1 MVIIRLAEKGVAQL
15 FDRQNEFIFRS
26 NKPKCGGKTF
36 GKDKPKVFFSIYF
49 AKRIFIGGIMDYQGS
64 REELLKELA
73 TDPKQGLS
81 ASEAQSRLEKYG
93 LNKIES
99 SNKKSMW
106 KKILDQILDPMV
118 ILLIAASIVSAFTG
132 DTVEAIIIIAIVV
145 INAIMSIY
153 QEGQAEDSVAALQK
167 MSSPEAT
174 VLRDGKRDMVKA
186 EELVPGDIVILE
198 TGDIIPADVR
208 LLDARNLQVD
218 ESSLTG
224 ESVAVEKNAEATY
237 NEEVG
242 IGDRENSAYSSSIV
256 TYGHGEAVVTRT
268 GEDTEIGQ
276 IATSL
281 DSVAEKET
289 PLQKQLKELSKRLA
303 ILVLIVC
310 ALVFIVG
317 YFRSE
322 MSLLDNFMVAV
333 SLAVAAIPEGLT
345 AVVTIVLSIGMN
357 RMADRKAIVKNLVSV
372 ETLGSTTTICS
383 DKTGTLT
390 QNEMTITKIYTD
402 FKEFD
407 VDGTGYTPK
416 GDISLD
422 GEVINEHKQIELLMT
437 IATFS
442 NDANLI
448 EKSGTYDITGDPT
461 EGAMLTLAE
470 KWNIVQEELNEAHPR
485 IDEIPFDSDRKMMT
499 TFHELNDVYYAM
511 TKGAPDIIIKNST
524 KIMIDGQLSD
534 FTEEMKDKVLE
545 ENTKLARNAL
555 RVMAYAFKPYETLE
569 GEELTTEN
577 IEREMVF
584 VGLTGMIDPPRPEA
598 RDAVAE
604 CHNSGIDVIMITGDY
619 YETGLAIA
627 KDLGIAQDESQ
638 AMEGAELNDKT
649 EEEIREIVKQ
659 KRIFAR
665 VSPQNK
671 VQLVKALQQNG
682 EVVAMTGDGVND
694 APAIKNAD
702 IGISMGITGTD
713 VAKDTADMI
722 LVDDNFA
729 TIVNAVEEGRVIFSN
744 IKKFVG
750 FLLSCNIA
758 EVLIVFLSILF
769 GLPNPLTP
777 IQLLWLNL
785 VTDAFPALALGVEPA
800 EADIMDRPP
809 RKPGESITAGVTGQN
824 IIIQSIAITA
834 AVLIAYW
841 LGLTRFFPGN
851 IEGAHTMVFATLITS
866 ELLRAFSVRSE
877 KYTLRELGWFSN
889 MNLVKANCLS
899 FVLLL
904 LVLYVPF
911 LRNLFELELITWQWI
926 PIILLAFIPLVVG
939 EIRKR
944 VQR

>member
-1 MVIIRLAEKGVAQL
+1 
-15 FDRQNEFIFRS
+15 
-26 NKPKCGGKTF
+26 
-36 GKDKPKVFFSIYF
+36 
-49 AKRIFIGGIMDYQGS
+49 MDYQGS
-64 REELLKELA
+64 KKELLDRLNS
-73 TDPKQGLS
+73 DPKTGLS
-81 ASEAQSRLEKYG
+81 SSEVKTRLDKYG
-93 LNKIES
+93 PNRIES
-99 SNKKSMW
+99 SNKRSLLEKL
-106 KKILDQILDPMV
+106 KDQILDPMV
-118 ILLIAASIVSAFTG
+118 ILLIVASIISAFTG
-132 DTVEAIIIIAIVV
+132 DTVEAIIIIAIVI

-174 VLRDGKRDMVKA
+174 VLRDGKRGKVKA

-198 TGDIIPADVR
+198 TGDIIPADIR
-208 LLDARNLQVD
+208 LLDSRNLQID

-224 ESVAVEKNAEATY
+224 ESVAVEKDAEAVYDT
-237 NEEVG
+237 EVG
-242 IGDRENSAYSSSIV
+242 IGDRSNSAFSSSIV
-256 TYGHGEAVVTRT
+256 TYGHGEGVITAT
-268 GEDTEIGQ
+268 GHETQIGQ

-281 DSVAEKET
+281 DSVADKET
-289 PLQKQLKELSKRLA
+289 PLQRQLKDLSKKLA
-303 ILVLIVC
+303 ILVVIVSI
-310 ALVFIVG
+310 LVFVVG
-317 YFRSE
+317 YFRTG
-322 MSLLDNFMVAV
+322 MDLLDNFMVAV

-357 RMADRKAIVKNLVSV
+357 RMVEKKAIVKNLVSV
-372 ETLGSTTTICS
+372 ETLGSTTAICS

-390 QNEMTITKIYTD
+390 QNEMTITKVFTD

-407 VDGTGYTPK
+407 VEGSGYAPE
-416 GDISLD
+416 GDIKLD
-422 GEVINEHKQIELLMT
+422 GETIKDHDQIKLLMT
-437 IATFS
+437 VASLS

-448 EKSGTYDITGDPT
+448 ENNGLYEITGDPT
-461 EGAMLTLAE
+461 EGAMLTLSE
-470 KWNIVQEELNEAHPR
+470 KWGIVQEDLNEAHPR

-499 TFHELNDVYYAM
+499 TFHEMDGTYYAM
-511 TKGAPDIIIKNST
+511 TKGAPDIMINNSS
-524 KIMIDGQLSD
+524 KIMIDGKLED
-534 FTEEMKDKVLE
+534 FTEDMKRQVLE
-545 ENTKLARNAL
+545 ENTKLAKKAL
-555 RVMAYAFKPYETLE
+555 RVMAYSFKPYETLE

-598 RDAVAE
+598 KAAVAE
-604 CHNSGIDVIMITGDY
+604 CHASGIDVIMITGDY
-619 YETGLAIA
+619 FETALAIA
-627 KDLGIAQDESQ
+627 KDLGIAESEDQ
-638 AMEGAELNDKT
+638 AMQGSDLNNKS
-649 EEEIREIVKQ
+649 EEEIREIVKT

-671 VQLVKALQQNG
+671 VQLVNALQANG
-682 EVVAMTGDGVND
+682 NIVAMTGDGVND

-769 GLPNPLTP
+769 GLPSPLTP

-800 EADIMDRPP
+800 EADIMERPP
-809 RKPGESITAGVTGQN
+809 RDPKESILAGETGRN
-824 IIIQSIAITA
+824 VILQSIAITISVLA
-834 AVLIAYW
+834 AYII
-841 LGLTRFFPGN
+841 GLKYIFPNN

-877 KYTLRELGWFSN
+877 RYTLKELGWFSN
-889 MNLVKANCLS
+889 KNLVKANLLS
-899 FVLLL
+899 FALLL
-904 LVLYVPF
+904 LVMYVPPI
-911 LRNLFELELITWQWI
+911 RRLFELQFITWEWW
-926 PIILLAFIPLVVG
+926 IILLLSFLPLVIG

-944 VQR
+944 VRR

>member
-1 MVIIRLAEKGVAQL
+1 
-15 FDRQNEFIFRS
+15 
-26 NKPKCGGKTF
+26 
-36 GKDKPKVFFSIYF
+36 
-49 AKRIFIGGIMDYQGS
+49 MDYQGS
-64 REELLKELA
+64 KKDLLEKIGV
-73 TDPKQGLS
+73 DPKTGLS
-81 ASEAQSRLEKYG
+81 SSEAKTRLEKYG
-93 LNKIES
+93 PNSIES
-99 SNKKSMW
+99 SNKKSMLQ
-106 KKILDQILDPMV
+106 KILDQIIDPMV
-118 ILLIAASIVSAFTG
+118 ILLIVASIISAFTG
-132 DTVEAIIIIAIVV
+132 DKIEAIIIIAIVIV
-145 INAIMSIY
+145 NAIMSIY

-174 VLRDGKRDMVKA
+174 VLRDGKRGKVKA

-198 TGDIIPADVR
+198 TGDIIPADIR
-208 LLDARNLQVD
+208 LLDSRNLKID

-224 ESVAVEKNAEATY
+224 ESVAVEKDANEEY

-242 IGDRENSAYSSSIV
+242 IGDRKNSAYSSSIV
-256 TYGHGEAVVTRT
+256 TYGHGEGLVTST
-268 GEDTEIGQ
+268 GSNSEIGK

-281 DSVAEKET
+281 DSVEEKQT
-289 PLQKQLKELSKRLA
+289 PLQKQLNELSKKLA
-303 ILVLIVC
+303 ILVIIVC
-310 ALVFIVG
+310 ALVFVVG
-317 YFRSE
+317 YFRSNMTWLE
-322 MSLLDNFMVAV
+322 NFMVAV

-357 RMADRKAIVKNLVSV
+357 RMVEKKAIVKNLVSV
-372 ETLGSTTTICS
+372 ETLGSTTAICS

-390 QNEMTITKIYTD
+390 QNEMTITKIFTD

-407 VDGTGYTPK
+407 VDGSGYVPE
-416 GDISLD
+416 GNISHQ
-422 GEVINEHKQIELLMT
+422 GQVIDSHDQIKLLMT
-437 IATFS
+437 ISSLS

-448 EKSGTYDITGDPT
+448 ERSGTYEITGDPT
-461 EGAMLTLAE
+461 EGAMLTLSE
-470 KWNIVQEELNEAHPR
+470 KWGIVQEDLNEAHPR
-485 IDEIPFDSDRKMMT
+485 IDEIPFDSERKMMT
-499 TFHELNDVYYAM
+499 TFHNIEDSFYAM
-511 TKGAPDIIIKNST
+511 TKGAPDIIIKNSS
-524 KIMIDGQLSD
+524 KIMIDGKLED
-534 FTEEMKDKVLE
+534 FTEDKKKEVLE
-545 ENTKLARNAL
+545 ENTKLAKQAL

-598 RDAVAE
+598 KAAVEE
-604 CHNSGIDVIMITGDY
+604 CHRSGIDVIMITGDY
-619 YETGLAIA
+619 FETALAIA
-627 KDLGIAQDESQ
+627 KDLGIAEREDQ
-638 AMEGAELNDKT
+638 AMQGSELNNKS
-649 EEEIREIVKQ
+649 EEEIREIVKT

-671 VQLVKALQQNG
+671 VQLVNALQANG
-682 EVVAMTGDGVND
+682 NIVAMTGDGVND

-744 IKKFVG
+744 IKKFVS

-769 GLPNPLTP
+769 GLPSPLTP

-800 EADIMDRPP
+800 EADIMERPP
-809 RKPGESITAGVTGQN
+809 RDPHQGILSGETGRGV
-824 IIIQSIAITA
+824 IFQSIAITI
-834 AVLIAYW
+834 AVLASYII
-841 LGLTRFFPGN
+841 GLKYIFPGN

-889 MNLVKANCLS
+889 KNLVKANLLS
-899 FVLLL
+899 FALLL
-904 LVLYVPF
+904 LVMYVPV
-911 LRNLFELELITWQWI
+911 LRNLFELEFISWQWW
-926 PIILLAFIPLVVG
+926 IILLLSLLPLLIG

-944 VQR
+944 IRR

>member
-1 MVIIRLAEKGVAQL
+1 
-15 FDRQNEFIFRS
+15 
-26 NKPKCGGKTF
+26 
-36 GKDKPKVFFSIYF
+36 
-49 AKRIFIGGIMDYQGS
+49 MDYQGS
-64 REELLKELA
+64 KKELLDRLNS
-73 TDPKQGLS
+73 DPKTGLS
-81 ASEAQSRLEKYG
+81 SSEVKTRLDKYG
-93 LNKIES
+93 PNRIES
-99 SNKKSMW
+99 SNKRSLLEKL
-106 KKILDQILDPMV
+106 KDQILDPMV
-118 ILLIAASIVSAFTG
+118 ILLIVASIISAFTG
-132 DTVEAIIIIAIVV
+132 DTVEAIIIIAIVI

-174 VLRDGKRDMVKA
+174 VLRDGKRGKVKV

-198 TGDIIPADVR
+198 TGDIIPADIR
-208 LLDARNLQVD
+208 LLDSRNLQID

-224 ESVAVEKNAEATY
+224 ESVAVEKDAEAVYDT
-237 NEEVG
+237 EVG
-242 IGDRENSAYSSSIV
+242 IGDRSNSAFSSSIV
-256 TYGHGEAVVTRT
+256 TYGHGEGVITAT
-268 GEDTEIGQ
+268 GHETEIGH

-281 DSVAEKET
+281 DSVADKET
-289 PLQKQLKELSKRLA
+289 PLQRQLKDLSKKLA
-303 ILVLIVC
+303 ILVVIVSI
-310 ALVFIVG
+310 LVFVVG
-317 YFRSE
+317 YFRTG

-357 RMADRKAIVKNLVSV
+357 RMVEKKAIVKNLVSV
-372 ETLGSTTTICS
+372 ETLGSTTAICS

-390 QNEMTITKIYTD
+390 QNEMTITKVFTD

-407 VDGTGYTPK
+407 VEGSGYAPE
-416 GDISLD
+416 GDIKLD
-422 GEVINEHKQIELLMT
+422 GETIKDHDQIKLLMT
-437 IATFS
+437 VASLS

-448 EKSGTYDITGDPT
+448 ENNGLYEITGDPT
-461 EGAMLTLAE
+461 EGAMLTLSE
-470 KWNIVQEELNEAHPR
+470 KWGIVQEDLNEAHPR

-499 TFHELNDVYYAM
+499 TFHEMDGTYYAM
-511 TKGAPDIIIKNST
+511 TKGAPDIMINNSS
-524 KIMIDGQLSD
+524 KIMIDGKLED
-534 FTEEMKDKVLE
+534 FTEDMKRQVLE
-545 ENTKLARNAL
+545 ENTKLAKQAL
-555 RVMAYAFKPYETLE
+555 RVMAYSFKPYETLE

-598 RDAVAE
+598 KAAVAE
-604 CHNSGIDVIMITGDY
+604 CHASGIDVIMITGDY
-619 YETGLAIA
+619 FETALAIA
-627 KDLGIAQDESQ
+627 KDLGIAESEDQ
-638 AMEGAELNDKT
+638 AMQGSDLNNKS
-649 EEEIREIVKQ
+649 EEEIREIVKT

-671 VQLVKALQQNG
+671 VQLVNALQANG
-682 EVVAMTGDGVND
+682 NIVAMTGDGVND

-769 GLPNPLTP
+769 GLPSPLTP

-800 EADIMDRPP
+800 EADIMERPP
-809 RKPGESITAGVTGQN
+809 RDPKESILAGETGRN
-824 IIIQSIAITA
+824 VILQSIAITISVLA
-834 AVLIAYW
+834 AYII
-841 LGLTRFFPGN
+841 GLKYIFPNN

-877 KYTLRELGWFSN
+877 RYTLKELGWFSN
-889 MNLVKANCLS
+889 KNLVKANLLS
-899 FVLLL
+899 FALLL
-904 LVLYVPF
+904 LVMYVPPI
-911 LRNLFELELITWQWI
+911 RRLFELQFITWEWW
-926 PIILLAFIPLVVG
+926 IILLLSFLPLVIG

-944 VQR
+944 VRR

>member
-1 MVIIRLAEKGVAQL
+1 
-15 FDRQNEFIFRS
+15 
-26 NKPKCGGKTF
+26 
-36 GKDKPKVFFSIYF
+36 
-49 AKRIFIGGIMDYQGS
+49 MDYQGS
-64 REELLKELA
+64 KKELLDRLNS
-73 TDPKQGLS
+73 DPQTGLS
-81 ASEAQSRLEKYG
+81 SSEVEARLEKYG
-93 LNKIES
+93 PNRIES
-99 SNKKSMW
+99 SNKRSLLEKL
-106 KKILDQILDPMV
+106 KDQLVDPMV
-118 ILLIAASIVSAFTG
+118 ILLIIASIISAFTG

-174 VLRDGKRDMVKA
+174 VVRDGKRGKVKA
-186 EELVPGDIVILE
+186 DGLVPGDIVILE
-198 TGDIIPADVR
+198 TGDIIPADIR
-208 LLDARNLQVD
+208 LLDSRNLQID

-224 ESVAVEKNAEATY
+224 ESVAVEKDADAVYDT
-237 NEEVG
+237 EVG
-242 IGDRENSAYSSSIV
+242 IGDRSNSAFSSSIV
-256 TYGHGEAVVTRT
+256 TYGHGEGVITKT
-268 GEDTEIGQ
+268 GHDTEIGQ

-281 DSVAEKET
+281 DSVEDKET
-289 PLQKQLKELSKRLA
+289 PLQRQLKDLSKKLA
-303 ILVLIVC
+303 ILVIVVC

-317 YFRSE
+317 YFRSN
-322 MSLLDNFMVAV
+322 MSILENFMVAV

-357 RMADRKAIVKNLVSV
+357 RMVEKKAIVKNLVSV
-372 ETLGSTTTICS
+372 ETLGSTTAICS

-390 QNEMTITKIYTD
+390 QNEMTITKVFTD

-407 VDGTGYTPK
+407 VEGSGYTPQ
-416 GDISLD
+416 GDIKLD
-422 GEVINEHKQIELLMT
+422 GETIKDHDQIKLLMT
-437 IATFS
+437 VASLS

-448 EKSGTYDITGDPT
+448 ENNGLYEITGDPT

-470 KWNIVQEELNEAHPR
+470 KWGIVQEDLNEAHPR

-499 TFHELNDVYYAM
+499 TFHEMDGTYYAM
-511 TKGAPDIIIKNST
+511 TKGAPDIMINNSS
-524 KIMIDGQLSD
+524 KIMIDGKLED
-534 FTEEMKDKVLE
+534 FTEDMKRQVLE
-545 ENTKLARNAL
+545 ENTKLAKQAL
-555 RVMAYAFKPYETLE
+555 RVMAYSFKPYETLE

-598 RDAVAE
+598 RAAVAE

-619 YETGLAIA
+619 FETALAIA
-627 KDLGIAQDESQ
+627 KDLGIAEREDQ
-638 AMEGAELNDKT
+638 AMQGSDLNNKS
-649 EEEIREIVKQ
+649 EEEIREIVKT

-671 VQLVKALQQNG
+671 VQLVNALQANG
-682 EVVAMTGDGVND
+682 NIVAMTGDGVND

-769 GLPNPLTP
+769 GLPSPLTP

-800 EADIMDRPP
+800 EADIMERNP
-809 RKPGESITAGVTGQN
+809 RDPSESILAGETGKN
-824 IIIQSIAITA
+824 VILQSIAITISVLA
-834 AVLIAYW
+834 AYII
-841 LGLTRFFPGN
+841 GLNYIFPNN

-877 KYTLRELGWFSN
+877 KYTLKELGWFSN
-889 MNLVKANCLS
+889 KNLVKANLLS
-899 FVLLL
+899 FALLL
-904 LVLYVPF
+904 LVMYVPPI
-911 LRNLFELELITWQWI
+911 RRLFELQFITWEWWI
-926 PIILLAFIPLVVG
+926 IILLSFLPLLIG

-944 VQR
+944 VRR

>member
-1 MVIIRLAEKGVAQL
+1 
-15 FDRQNEFIFRS
+15 
-26 NKPKCGGKTF
+26 
-36 GKDKPKVFFSIYF
+36 
-49 AKRIFIGGIMDYQGS
+49 MDYQGS
-64 REELLKELA
+64 KKELLDRLNSN
-73 TDPKQGLS
+73 PKTGLS
-81 ASEAQSRLEKYG
+81 SSEVEARLEKYG
-93 LNKIES
+93 PNRIES
-99 SNKKSMW
+99 SNKRSLLEKL
-106 KKILDQILDPMV
+106 KDQLVDPMV
-118 ILLIAASIVSAFTG
+118 ILLIIASIISAFTG

-174 VLRDGKRDMVKA
+174 VLRDGKRGKVKA
-186 EELVPGDIVILE
+186 DGLVPGDIVILE
-198 TGDIIPADVR
+198 TGDIIPADIR
-208 LLDARNLQVD
+208 LLDSRNLQID

-224 ESVAVEKNAEATY
+224 ESVAVEKDADAVYDT
-237 NEEVG
+237 EVG
-242 IGDRENSAYSSSIV
+242 IGDRSNSAFSSSIV
-256 TYGHGEAVVTRT
+256 TYGHGEGVITAT
-268 GEDTEIGQ
+268 GHDTEIGH

-281 DSVAEKET
+281 DSVEDKET
-289 PLQKQLKELSKRLA
+289 PLQRQLKDLSKKLA
-303 ILVLIVC
+303 ILVIVVC

-317 YFRSE
+317 YFRSN
-322 MSLLDNFMVAV
+322 MSILENFMVAV

-357 RMADRKAIVKNLVSV
+357 RMVEKKAIVKNLVSV
-372 ETLGSTTTICS
+372 ETLGSTTAICS

-390 QNEMTITKIYTD
+390 QNEMTITKVFTD

-407 VDGTGYTPK
+407 VEGSGYTPQ
-416 GDISLD
+416 GDIKLD
-422 GEVINEHKQIELLMT
+422 GETIKDHDQIKLLMT
-437 IATFS
+437 VASLS

-448 EKSGTYDITGDPT
+448 ENNGLYEITGDPT

-470 KWNIVQEELNEAHPR
+470 KWGIVQEDLNEAHPR

-499 TFHELNDVYYAM
+499 TFHEMDGTYYAM
-511 TKGAPDIIIKNST
+511 TKGAPDIMINNSS
-524 KIMIDGQLSD
+524 KIMIDGKLED
-534 FTEEMKDKVLE
+534 FTEDMKRQVLE
-545 ENTKLARNAL
+545 ENTKLAKQAL
-555 RVMAYAFKPYETLE
+555 RVMAYSFKPYETLE

-598 RDAVAE
+598 RAAVAE

-619 YETGLAIA
+619 FETALAIA
-627 KDLGIAQDESQ
+627 KDLGIAEREDQ
-638 AMEGAELNDKT
+638 AMQGSDLNNKS
-649 EEEIREIVKQ
+649 EEEIREIVKT

-671 VQLVKALQQNG
+671 VQLVNALQANG
-682 EVVAMTGDGVND
+682 NIVAMTGDGVND

-769 GLPNPLTP
+769 GLPSPLTP

-800 EADIMDRPP
+800 EADIMERDP
-809 RKPGESITAGVTGQN
+809 RDPSESILAGETGKN
-824 IIIQSIAITA
+824 VILQSIAITISVLA
-834 AVLIAYW
+834 AYII
-841 LGLTRFFPGN
+841 GLNYIFPNN

-877 KYTLRELGWFSN
+877 KYTLKELGWFSN
-889 MNLVKANCLS
+889 KNLVKANLLS
-899 FVLLL
+899 FALLL
-904 LVLYVPF
+904 LVMYVPPI
-911 LRNLFELELITWQWI
+911 RRLFELQFITWEWWI
-926 PIILLAFIPLVVG
+926 IILLSLLPLLIG

-944 VQR
+944 VRR

>member
-1 MVIIRLAEKGVAQL
+1 
-15 FDRQNEFIFRS
+15 
-26 NKPKCGGKTF
+26 
-36 GKDKPKVFFSIYF
+36 
-49 AKRIFIGGIMDYQGS
+49 MDYQGS
-64 REELLKELA
+64 REELLEKIKSN
-73 TDPKQGLS
+73 PKTGLS
-81 ASEAQSRLEKYG
+81 SSEAQARLEKYG
-93 LNKIES
+93 PNKIES
-99 SNKKSMW
+99 SNKKSMLE
-106 KKILDQILDPMV
+106 KIKEQILDPMV
-118 ILLIAASIVSAFTG
+118 ILLIVASIISAFTG
-132 DTVEAIIIIAIVV
+132 DKIEAIIIIAIVI

-174 VLRDGKRDMVKA
+174 VVRDGKRGKVKA
-186 EELVPGDIVILE
+186 EDLVPGDIVILE
-198 TGDIIPADVR
+198 TGDIIPADIR
-208 LLDARNLQVD
+208 LLDSRNLQID

-224 ESVAVEKNAEATY
+224 ESVAVEKDAQAVYDT
-237 NEEVG
+237 EVG
-242 IGDRENSAYSSSIV
+242 IGDRSNSAFSSSIV
-256 TYGHGEAVVTRT
+256 TYGHGEGVITAT
-268 GEDTEIGQ
+268 GHETEIGH

-281 DSVAEKET
+281 DSVEDKET
-289 PLQKQLKELSKRLA
+289 PLQRQLKELSKKLA
-303 ILVLIVC
+303 ILVIIVC
-310 ALVFIVG
+310 ILVFVVG
-317 YFRSE
+317 YFRSNMTWLE
-322 MSLLDNFMVAV
+322 NFMVAV

-357 RMADRKAIVKNLVSV
+357 RMVERKAIVKNLVSV
-372 ETLGSTTTICS
+372 ETLGSTTAICS

-390 QNEMTITKIYTD
+390 QNEMTITKVFTD

-407 VDGTGYTPK
+407 VAGSGYTPE
-416 GDISLD
+416 GDISFE
-422 GEVINEHKQIELLMT
+422 GETIADHDQIKLLMT
-437 IATFS
+437 VASLS

-448 EKSGTYDITGDPT
+448 ERNGLYEITGDPT

-470 KWNIVQEELNEAHPR
+470 KWGIVQEDLNEAHPR

-499 TFHELNDVYYAM
+499 TFHEMDGTYYAM
-511 TKGAPDIIIKNST
+511 TKGAPDIMINNSS
-524 KIMIDGQLSD
+524 KIMVDGKLED
-534 FTEEMKDKVLE
+534 FTEDMKRQVLE
-545 ENTKLARNAL
+545 ENTKLAKQAL

-598 RDAVAE
+598 KAAVAE
-604 CHNSGIDVIMITGDY
+604 CHASGIDVIMITGDY
-619 YETGLAIA
+619 FETALAIA
-627 KDLGIAQDESQ
+627 KELGIAEHEDQ
-638 AMEGAELNDKT
+638 AMQGSDLNNKS
-649 EEEIREIVKQ
+649 EEEIREIVKT

-671 VQLVKALQQNG
+671 VQLVNALQANG
-682 EVVAMTGDGVND
+682 NIVAMTGDGVND

-769 GLPNPLTP
+769 GLPSPLTP

-800 EADIMDRPP
+800 EADIMERPP
-809 RKPGESITAGVTGQN
+809 RDPSESILSGETGKN
-824 IIIQSIAITA
+824 VILQSIAITISVLA
-834 AVLIAYW
+834 AYII
-841 LGLTRFFPGN
+841 GLNYIFPNN

-877 KYTLRELGWFSN
+877 KYTLKELGWFSN
-889 MNLVKANCLS
+889 KNLLKANLLS
-899 FVLLL
+899 FALLL
-904 LVLYVPF
+904 LVMYVPP
-911 LRNLFELELITWQWI
+911 LRILFELQFISWEWLII
-926 PIILLAFIPLVVG
+926 IPLSFLPLIIG

-944 VQR
+944 VKR

>member
-1 MVIIRLAEKGVAQL
+1 
-15 FDRQNEFIFRS
+15 
-26 NKPKCGGKTF
+26 
-36 GKDKPKVFFSIYF
+36 
-49 AKRIFIGGIMDYQGS
+49 MDYQGS
-64 REELLKELA
+64 KKELLDRLNSN
-73 TDPKQGLS
+73 PKTGLS
-81 ASEAQSRLEKYG
+81 SSEVEARLDKYG
-93 LNKIES
+93 PNRIES
-99 SNKKSMW
+99 SNKRSLLEKL
-106 KKILDQILDPMV
+106 KDQLVDPMV
-118 ILLIAASIVSAFTG
+118 ILLIIASIISAFTG

-174 VLRDGKRDMVKA
+174 VLRDGKRGKVKA
-186 EELVPGDIVILE
+186 DGLVPGDIVILE
-198 TGDIIPADVR
+198 TGDIIPADIR
-208 LLDARNLQVD
+208 LLDSRNLQID

-224 ESVAVEKNAEATY
+224 ESVAVEKDADAVFDTEI
-237 NEEVG
+237 G
-242 IGDRENSAYSSSIV
+242 IGDRSNSAFSSSIV
-256 TYGHGEAVVTRT
+256 TYGHGEGVITAT
-268 GEDTEIGQ
+268 GHDTEIGH

-281 DSVAEKET
+281 DSVEDKET
-289 PLQKQLKELSKRLA
+289 PLQRQLKDLSKKLA
-303 ILVLIVC
+303 ILVVIVSI
-310 ALVFIVG
+310 LVFAVG
-317 YFRSE
+317 YFRTG
-322 MSLLDNFMVAV
+322 MDLLDNFMVAV

-357 RMADRKAIVKNLVSV
+357 RMVEKKAIVKNLVSV
-372 ETLGSTTTICS
+372 ETLGSTTAICS

-390 QNEMTITKIYTD
+390 QNEMTITKVFTD

-407 VDGTGYTPK
+407 VEGSGYTPQ
-416 GDISLD
+416 GDIKLD
-422 GEVINEHKQIELLMT
+422 GETIKDHDQIKLLMT
-437 IATFS
+437 VASLS

-448 EKSGTYDITGDPT
+448 ENNGLYEITGDPT

-470 KWNIVQEELNEAHPR
+470 KWGIVQEDLNEAHPR

-499 TFHELNDVYYAM
+499 TFHEMDGTYYAM
-511 TKGAPDIIIKNST
+511 TKGAPDIMINNSS
-524 KIMIDGQLSD
+524 KIMIDGKLED
-534 FTEEMKDKVLE
+534 FTEDMKRQVLE
-545 ENTKLARNAL
+545 ENTKLAKQAL
-555 RVMAYAFKPYETLE
+555 RVMAYSFKPYETLE

-598 RDAVAE
+598 RAAVAE

-619 YETGLAIA
+619 FETALAIA
-627 KDLGIAQDESQ
+627 KDLGIAEREDQ
-638 AMEGAELNDKT
+638 AMQGSDLNNKS
-649 EEEIREIVKQ
+649 EEEIREIVKT

-671 VQLVKALQQNG
+671 VQLVNALQANG
-682 EVVAMTGDGVND
+682 NIVAMTGDGVND

-769 GLPNPLTP
+769 GLPSPLTP

-800 EADIMDRPP
+800 EADIMERDP
-809 RKPGESITAGVTGQN
+809 RDPSESILAGETGKN
-824 IIIQSIAITA
+824 VILQSIAITISVLA
-834 AVLIAYW
+834 AYII
-841 LGLTRFFPGN
+841 GLNYIFPNN

-877 KYTLRELGWFSN
+877 KYTLKELGWFSN
-889 MNLVKANCLS
+889 KNLVKANLLS
-899 FVLLL
+899 FALLL
-904 LVLYVPF
+904 LVMYVPPI
-911 LRNLFELELITWQWI
+911 RRLFELQFITWEWWI
-926 PIILLAFIPLVVG
+926 IILLSFLPLLIG

-944 VQR
+944 VRR

>member
-1 MVIIRLAEKGVAQL
+1 
-15 FDRQNEFIFRS
+15 
-26 NKPKCGGKTF
+26 
-36 GKDKPKVFFSIYF
+36 
-49 AKRIFIGGIMDYQGS
+49 MDYQGS
-64 REELLKELA
+64 REELLEKIKSN
-73 TDPKQGLS
+73 PKTGLS
-81 ASEAQSRLEKYG
+81 SSEAQARLEKYG
-93 LNKIES
+93 PNKIES
-99 SNKKSMW
+99 SNKKSMLE
-106 KKILDQILDPMV
+106 KIKEQILDPMV
-118 ILLIAASIVSAFTG
+118 ILLIVASIISAFTG
-132 DTVEAIIIIAIVV
+132 DKIEAIIIIAIVI

-174 VLRDGKRDMVKA
+174 VVRDGKRGKVKA
-186 EELVPGDIVILE
+186 EDLVPGDIVILE
-198 TGDIIPADVR
+198 TGDIIPADIR
-208 LLDARNLQVD
+208 LLDSRNLQID

-224 ESVAVEKNAEATY
+224 ESVAVEKDAQAVYDT
-237 NEEVG
+237 EVG
-242 IGDRENSAYSSSIV
+242 IGDRSNSAFSSSIV
-256 TYGHGEAVVTRT
+256 TYGHGEGVITAT
-268 GEDTEIGQ
+268 GHDTEIGH

-281 DSVAEKET
+281 DSVEDKET
-289 PLQKQLKELSKRLA
+289 PLQRQLKELSKKLA
-303 ILVLIVC
+303 ILVIIVC
-310 ALVFIVG
+310 ILVFVVG
-317 YFRSE
+317 YFRSNMTWIE
-322 MSLLDNFMVAV
+322 NFMVAV

-357 RMADRKAIVKNLVSV
+357 RMVERKAIVKNLVSV
-372 ETLGSTTTICS
+372 ETLGSTTAICS

-390 QNEMTITKIYTD
+390 QNEMTITKVFTD

-407 VDGTGYTPK
+407 VAGSGYTPE
-416 GDISLD
+416 GDITLE
-422 GEVINEHKQIELLMT
+422 GETIADHDQIKLLMT
-437 IATFS
+437 VASLS

-448 EKSGTYDITGDPT
+448 ERNGLYEITGDPT

-470 KWNIVQEELNEAHPR
+470 KWGIVQEDLNEAHPR

-499 TFHELNDVYYAM
+499 TFHEMDGTYYAM
-511 TKGAPDIIIKNST
+511 TKGAPDIMINNSS
-524 KIMIDGQLSD
+524 KIMVDGKLED
-534 FTEEMKDKVLE
+534 FTEDMKKQVLE
-545 ENTKLARNAL
+545 ENTKLAKQAL

-598 RDAVAE
+598 KAAVAE
-604 CHNSGIDVIMITGDY
+604 CHASGIDVIMITGDY
-619 YETGLAIA
+619 FETALAIA
-627 KDLGIAQDESQ
+627 KELGIAEHEDQ
-638 AMEGAELNDKT
+638 AMQGSDLNNKS
-649 EEEIREIVKQ
+649 EEEIREIVKT

-671 VQLVKALQQNG
+671 VQLVNALQANG
-682 EVVAMTGDGVND
+682 NIVAMTGDGVND

-744 IKKFVG
+744 IKKFVS

-758 EVLIVFLSILF
+758 EVAIVFLSILF
-769 GLPNPLTP
+769 GLPSPLTP

-800 EADIMDRPP
+800 EADIMERPP
-809 RKPGESITAGVTGQN
+809 RDPSESILSGETGKN
-824 IIIQSIAITA
+824 VILQSIAITISVLA
-834 AVLIAYW
+834 AYII
-841 LGLTRFFPGN
+841 GLNYIFPNN

-877 KYTLRELGWFSN
+877 KYTLKELGWFSN
-889 MNLVKANCLS
+889 KNLLKANLLS
-899 FVLLL
+899 FALLL
-904 LVLYVPF
+904 LVMYVPP
-911 LRNLFELELITWQWI
+911 LRILFELQFISWEWLII
-926 PIILLAFIPLVVG
+926 IPLSFLPLIIG

-944 VQR
+944 VRR

>member
-1 MVIIRLAEKGVAQL
+1 
-15 FDRQNEFIFRS
+15 
-26 NKPKCGGKTF
+26 
-36 GKDKPKVFFSIYF
+36 
-49 AKRIFIGGIMDYQGS
+49 MDYQGS
-64 REELLKELA
+64 REELLEKIKSN
-73 TDPKQGLS
+73 PKTGLS
-81 ASEAQSRLEKYG
+81 SSEAQARLEKYG
-93 LNKIES
+93 PNKIES
-99 SNKKSMW
+99 SNKKSMLE
-106 KKILDQILDPMV
+106 KIKDQILDPMV
-118 ILLIAASIVSAFTG
+118 ILLIVASIISAFTG
-132 DTVEAIIIIAIVV
+132 DKIEAIIIITIVI

-174 VLRDGKRDMVKA
+174 VVRDGKRGKVKA

-198 TGDIIPADVR
+198 TGDIIPADIR
-208 LLDARNLQVD
+208 LLDSRNLQID

-224 ESVAVEKNAEATY
+224 ESVAVEKDAQAVYDT
-237 NEEVG
+237 EVG
-242 IGDRENSAYSSSIV
+242 IGDRSNSAFSSSIV
-256 TYGHGEAVVTRT
+256 TYGHGEGVITAT
-268 GEDTEIGQ
+268 GHDTEIGH

-281 DSVAEKET
+281 DTVEDKET
-289 PLQKQLKELSKRLA
+289 PLQRQLKELSKKLA
-303 ILVLIVC
+303 ILVIIVC
-310 ALVFIVG
+310 ILVFVVG
-317 YFRSE
+317 YFRSNMTWLE
-322 MSLLDNFMVAV
+322 NFMVAV

-357 RMADRKAIVKNLVSV
+357 RMVERKAIVKNLVSV
-372 ETLGSTTTICS
+372 ETLGSTTAICS

-390 QNEMTITKIYTD
+390 QNEMTITKVFTD

-407 VDGTGYTPK
+407 VAGSGYTPE
-416 GDISLD
+416 GDITLE
-422 GEVINEHKQIELLMT
+422 GETIADHDQIKLLMT
-437 IATFS
+437 VASLS

-448 EKSGTYDITGDPT
+448 ERNGLYEITGDPT

-470 KWNIVQEELNEAHPR
+470 KWGIVQEDLNEAHPR

-499 TFHELNDVYYAM
+499 TFHEMDGTYYAM
-511 TKGAPDIIIKNST
+511 TKGAPDIMINNSS
-524 KIMIDGQLSD
+524 KIMVDGKLED
-534 FTEEMKDKVLE
+534 FTEDMKRQVLE
-545 ENTKLARNAL
+545 ENTKLAKQAL

-598 RDAVAE
+598 KAAVAE
-604 CHNSGIDVIMITGDY
+604 CHASGIDVIMITGDY
-619 YETGLAIA
+619 FETALAIA
-627 KDLGIAQDESQ
+627 KELGIAEHEDQ
-638 AMEGAELNDKT
+638 AMQGSDLNNKS
-649 EEEIREIVKQ
+649 EEEIREIVKT

-671 VQLVKALQQNG
+671 VQLVNALQANG
-682 EVVAMTGDGVND
+682 NIVAMTGDGVND

-744 IKKFVG
+744 IKKFVS

-758 EVLIVFLSILF
+758 EVAIVFLSILF
-769 GLPNPLTP
+769 GLPSPLTP

-800 EADIMDRPP
+800 EADIMERPP
-809 RKPGESITAGVTGQN
+809 RDPSESILSGETGKN
-824 IIIQSIAITA
+824 VILQSIAITISVLA
-834 AVLIAYW
+834 AYII
-841 LGLTRFFPGN
+841 GLNYIFPNN

-877 KYTLRELGWFSN
+877 KFTLKELGWFSN
-889 MNLVKANCLS
+889 KNLLKANLLS
-899 FVLLL
+899 FALLL
-904 LVLYVPF
+904 LVMYVPP
-911 LRNLFELELITWQWI
+911 LRRLFELQFISWEWLII
-926 PIILLAFIPLVVG
+926 IPLSFLPLIIG

-944 VQR
+944 VIR

>member
-1 MVIIRLAEKGVAQL
+1 
-15 FDRQNEFIFRS
+15 
-26 NKPKCGGKTF
+26 
-36 GKDKPKVFFSIYF
+36 
-49 AKRIFIGGIMDYQGS
+49 MDYQGS
-64 REELLKELA
+64 KKELLDRLNS
-73 TDPKQGLS
+73 DPKTGLS
-81 ASEAQSRLEKYG
+81 SSEVKTRLDKYG
-93 LNKIES
+93 PNRIES
-99 SNKKSMW
+99 SNKRSLLEKL
-106 KKILDQILDPMV
+106 KDQILDPMV
-118 ILLIAASIVSAFTG
+118 ILLIVASIISAFTG
-132 DTVEAIIIIAIVV
+132 DTVEAIIIIAIVI

-174 VLRDGKRDMVKA
+174 VLRDGKRGKVKA

-198 TGDIIPADVR
+198 TGDIIPADIR
-208 LLDARNLQVD
+208 LLDSRNLQID

-224 ESVAVEKNAEATY
+224 ESVAVEKDAEAVYDT
-237 NEEVG
+237 EVG
-242 IGDRENSAYSSSIV
+242 IGDRSNSAFSSSIV
-256 TYGHGEAVVTRT
+256 TYGHGEGVITAT
-268 GEDTEIGQ
+268 GHETEIGH

-281 DSVAEKET
+281 DSVADKET
-289 PLQKQLKELSKRLA
+289 PLQRQLKDLSKKLA
-303 ILVLIVC
+303 ILVVIVSI
-310 ALVFIVG
+310 LVFVVG
-317 YFRSE
+317 YFRTG
-322 MSLLDNFMVAV
+322 MDLLDNFMVAV

-357 RMADRKAIVKNLVSV
+357 RMVEKKAIVKNLVSV
-372 ETLGSTTTICS
+372 ETLGSTTAICS

-390 QNEMTITKIYTD
+390 QNEMTITKVFTD

-407 VDGTGYTPK
+407 VEGSGYTPE
-416 GDISLD
+416 GDIKLD
-422 GEVINEHKQIELLMT
+422 GETIKDHDQIKLLMT
-437 IATFS
+437 VASLS

-448 EKSGTYDITGDPT
+448 ENNGLYEITGDPT
-461 EGAMLTLAE
+461 EGAMLTLSE
-470 KWNIVQEELNEAHPR
+470 KWGIVQEDLNEAHPR

-499 TFHELNDVYYAM
+499 TFHEMDGTYYAM
-511 TKGAPDIIIKNST
+511 TKGAPDIMINNSS
-524 KIMIDGQLSD
+524 KIMIDGKLED
-534 FTEEMKDKVLE
+534 FTEDMKRQVLE
-545 ENTKLARNAL
+545 ENTKLAKQAL
-555 RVMAYAFKPYETLE
+555 RVMAYSFKPYETLE

-598 RDAVAE
+598 KAAVAE
-604 CHNSGIDVIMITGDY
+604 CHASGIDVIMITGDY
-619 YETGLAIA
+619 FETALAIA
-627 KDLGIAQDESQ
+627 KDLGIAESEDQ
-638 AMEGAELNDKT
+638 AMQGSDLNNKS
-649 EEEIREIVKQ
+649 EEEIREIVKT

-671 VQLVKALQQNG
+671 VQLVNALQANG
-682 EVVAMTGDGVND
+682 NIVAMTGDGVND

-744 IKKFVG
+744 IKKFVS

-769 GLPNPLTP
+769 GLPSPLTP

-800 EADIMDRPP
+800 EADIMERPP
-809 RKPGESITAGVTGQN
+809 RDPKESILAGETGRN
-824 IIIQSIAITA
+824 VILQSIAITISVLA
-834 AVLIAYW
+834 AYII
-841 LGLTRFFPGN
+841 GLKYIFPNN

-877 KYTLRELGWFSN
+877 RYTLKELGWFSN
-889 MNLVKANCLS
+889 KNLVKANLLS
-899 FVLLL
+899 FALLL
-904 LVLYVPF
+904 LVMYVPPI
-911 LRNLFELELITWQWI
+911 RRLFELQFITWEWW
-926 PIILLAFIPLVVG
+926 IILLLSFLPLVIG

-944 VQR
+944 VRR

>member
-1 MVIIRLAEKGVAQL
+1 
-15 FDRQNEFIFRS
+15 
-26 NKPKCGGKTF
+26 
-36 GKDKPKVFFSIYF
+36 
-49 AKRIFIGGIMDYQGS
+49 MDYQGS
-64 REELLKELA
+64 REELLEKIKSN
-73 TDPKQGLS
+73 PKTGLS
-81 ASEAQSRLEKYG
+81 SSEAQARLEKYG
-93 LNKIES
+93 PNKIES
-99 SNKKSMW
+99 SNKKSMLE
-106 KKILDQILDPMV
+106 KIKEQILDPMV
-118 ILLIAASIVSAFTG
+118 ILLIVASIISAFTG
-132 DTVEAIIIIAIVV
+132 DKIEAIIIIAIVI

-174 VLRDGKRDMVKA
+174 VVRDGKRGKVKA

-198 TGDIIPADVR
+198 TGDIIPADIR
-208 LLDARNLQVD
+208 LLDSRNLQID

-224 ESVAVEKNAEATY
+224 ESVAVEKDAQAVYDT
-237 NEEVG
+237 EVG
-242 IGDRENSAYSSSIV
+242 IGDRSNSAFSSSIV
-256 TYGHGEAVVTRT
+256 TYGHGEGVITAT
-268 GEDTEIGQ
+268 GHDTEIGH

-281 DSVAEKET
+281 DTVEDKET
-289 PLQKQLKELSKRLA
+289 PLQRQLKELSKKLA
-303 ILVLIVC
+303 ILVIIVC
-310 ALVFIVG
+310 ILVFVVG
-317 YFRSE
+317 YFRSNMTWLE
-322 MSLLDNFMVAV
+322 NFMVAV

-357 RMADRKAIVKNLVSV
+357 RMVERKAIVKNLVSV
-372 ETLGSTTTICS
+372 ETLGSTTAICS

-390 QNEMTITKIYTD
+390 QNEMTITKVFTD

-407 VDGTGYTPK
+407 VAGSGYTPE
-416 GDISLD
+416 GDITLE
-422 GEVINEHKQIELLMT
+422 GETIADHDQIKLLMT
-437 IATFS
+437 VASLS

-448 EKSGTYDITGDPT
+448 ERNGLYEITGDPT

-470 KWNIVQEELNEAHPR
+470 KWGIVQEDLNEAHPR

-499 TFHELNDVYYAM
+499 TFHEMDGTYYAM
-511 TKGAPDIIIKNST
+511 TKGAPDIMINNSS
-524 KIMIDGQLSD
+524 KIMVDGKLED
-534 FTEEMKDKVLE
+534 FTEDMKRQVLE
-545 ENTKLARNAL
+545 ENTKLAKQAL

-598 RDAVAE
+598 KAAVAE
-604 CHNSGIDVIMITGDY
+604 CHASGIDVIMITGDY
-619 YETGLAIA
+619 FETALAIA
-627 KDLGIAQDESQ
+627 KELGIAEHEDQ
-638 AMEGAELNDKT
+638 AMQGSDLNNKS
-649 EEEIREIVKQ
+649 EEEIREIVKT

-671 VQLVKALQQNG
+671 VQLVNALQANG
-682 EVVAMTGDGVND
+682 NIVAMTGDGVND

-769 GLPNPLTP
+769 GLPSPLTP

-800 EADIMDRPP
+800 EADIMERPP
-809 RKPGESITAGVTGQN
+809 RDPSESILSGETGKN
-824 IIIQSIAITA
+824 VILQSIAITISVLA
-834 AVLIAYW
+834 AYII
-841 LGLTRFFPGN
+841 GLNYIFPNN

-877 KYTLRELGWFSN
+877 KYTLKELGWFSN
-889 MNLVKANCLS
+889 KNLLKANLLS
-899 FVLLL
+899 FALLL
-904 LVLYVPF
+904 LVMYVPP
-911 LRNLFELELITWQWI
+911 LRRLFELQFISWEWLII
-926 PIILLAFIPLVVG
+926 IPLSFLPLIIG

-944 VQR
+944 VRR

>member
-1 MVIIRLAEKGVAQL
+1 
-15 FDRQNEFIFRS
+15 
-26 NKPKCGGKTF
+26 
-36 GKDKPKVFFSIYF
+36 
-49 AKRIFIGGIMDYQGS
+49 MDYQGS
-64 REELLKELA
+64 KKELLKKLNS
-73 TDPKQGLS
+73 DPKTGLS
-81 ASEAQSRLEKYG
+81 SSEANNRLEKYG
-93 LNKIES
+93 PNKIES
-99 SNKKSMW
+99 SNKRSLLDKL
-106 KKILDQILDPMV
+106 KDQILDPMV

-132 DTVEAIIIIAIVV
+132 DKIEAIIIIASVI

-174 VLRDGKRDMVKA
+174 VLRDGKRTKVKA

-198 TGDIIPADVR
+198 TGDIIPADMR
-208 LLDARNLQVD
+208 LLDSRNLQID

-224 ESVAVEKNAEATY
+224 ESVAVEKDAEAQY
-237 NEEVG
+237 DKEVG
-242 IGDRENSAYSSSIV
+242 IGDRSNSAFSSSIV
-256 TYGHGEAVVTRT
+256 TYGHGEGVITTT
-268 GEDTEIGQ
+268 GHDTEIGH

-281 DSVAEKET
+281 DSVEDKET
-289 PLQKQLKELSKRLA
+289 PLQRQLKDLSKKLA
-303 ILVLIVC
+303 ILVIVVC

-317 YFRSE
+317 YFRSN
-322 MSLLDNFMVAV
+322 MSILENFMVAV

-357 RMADRKAIVKNLVSV
+357 RMVERKAIVKNLVSV
-372 ETLGSTTTICS
+372 ETLGSTTAICS

-390 QNEMTITKIYTD
+390 QNEMTITKVFTD

-407 VDGTGYTPK
+407 VAGSGYTPE
-416 GDISLD
+416 GDITLE
-422 GEVINEHKQIELLMT
+422 GETIADHDQIKLLMT
-437 IATFS
+437 VASLS

-448 EKSGTYDITGDPT
+448 ERNGLYEITGDPT

-470 KWNIVQEELNEAHPR
+470 KWGIVQEDLNEAHPR

-499 TFHELNDVYYAM
+499 TFHEMDGTYYAM
-511 TKGAPDIIIKNST
+511 TKGAPDIMINNSS
-524 KIMIDGQLSD
+524 KIMIDGKLED
-534 FTEEMKDKVLE
+534 FTDDLKQKVLE
-545 ENTKLARNAL
+545 ENTKLAKQAL
-555 RVMAYAFKPYETLE
+555 RVMAYAFKPYQSLE
-569 GEELTTEN
+569 NEELTTEN

-598 RDAVAE
+598 KAAVEE
-604 CHNSGIDVIMITGDY
+604 CHNSGIDVFMITGDY
-619 YETGLAIA
+619 FETALAIA
-627 KDLGIAQDESQ
+627 KELGIAEREDQ
-638 AMEGAELNDKT
+638 AMQGSDLNNKS
-649 EEEIREIVKQ
+649 EEEIREIVKT

-671 VQLVKALQQNG
+671 VQLVNALQANG
-682 EVVAMTGDGVND
+682 NIVAMTGDGVND

-744 IKKFVG
+744 IKKFVS

-758 EVLIVFLSILF
+758 EVAIVFLSILF
-769 GLPNPLTP
+769 GLPSPLTP

-800 EADIMDRPP
+800 EADIMERDP
-809 RKPGESITAGVTGQN
+809 RDPHDSILAGETGKG
-824 IIIQSIAITA
+824 IIFQSIAITISVLA
-834 AVLIAYW
+834 AYII
-841 LGLTRFFPGN
+841 GLKYIFPNN

-877 KYTLRELGWFSN
+877 KYTLKELGWFSN
-889 MNLVKANCLS
+889 KNLVKANLLS
-899 FVLLL
+899 FALLL
-904 LVLYVPF
+904 LVMYVPP
-911 LRNLFELELITWQWI
+911 LRILFELQFISWQWWI
-926 PIILLAFIPLVVG
+926 IILLSFLPLLIG

-944 VQR
+944 TRRK

>member
-1 MVIIRLAEKGVAQL
+1 
-15 FDRQNEFIFRS
+15 
-26 NKPKCGGKTF
+26 
-36 GKDKPKVFFSIYF
+36 
-49 AKRIFIGGIMDYQGS
+49 MDYQGS
-64 REELLKELA
+64 KKDLLEKIGVDQK
-73 TDPKQGLS
+73 TGLS
-81 ASEAQSRLEKYG
+81 SSEAKTRLEKYG
-93 LNKIES
+93 PNSIES
-99 SNKKSMW
+99 SNKKSMLQ
-106 KKILDQILDPMV
+106 KILDQIIDPMV
-118 ILLIAASIVSAFTG
+118 ILLIVASIISAFTG
-132 DTVEAIIIIAIVV
+132 DKVEAIIIIAIVV
-145 INAIMSIY
+145 VNAIMSIY

-174 VLRDGKRDMVKA
+174 VLRDGKRGKVKA

-198 TGDIIPADVR
+198 TGDIIPADIR
-208 LLDARNLQVD
+208 LLDSRNLKID

-224 ESVAVEKNAEATY
+224 ESVAVEKDAEEEY

-242 IGDRENSAYSSSIV
+242 IGDRKNSAYSSSIV
-256 TYGHGEAVVTRT
+256 TYGHGEGVVTST
-268 GEDTEIGQ
+268 GSESEIGK

-281 DSVAEKET
+281 DSVEEKQT
-289 PLQKQLKELSKRLA
+289 PLQKQLNELSKKLA
-303 ILVLIVC
+303 ILVIVVC
-310 ALVFIVG
+310 ALVFVVG
-317 YFRSE
+317 YFRSN
-322 MSLLDNFMVAV
+322 MTLLENFMVAV

-357 RMADRKAIVKNLVSV
+357 RMVEKKAIVKNLVSV
-372 ETLGSTTTICS
+372 ETLGSTTAICS

-390 QNEMTITKIYTD
+390 QNEMTITKVFTD

-407 VDGTGYTPK
+407 VDGSGYAPEGK
-416 GDISLD
+416 ISHE
-422 GEVINEHKQIELLMT
+422 GEVIDSHDQIELLMT
-437 IATFS
+437 IASLS

-448 EKSGTYDITGDPT
+448 ERSGTYEITGDPT
-461 EGAMLTLAE
+461 EGAMLTLSE
-470 KWNIVQEELNEAHPR
+470 KWGIVQEDLNEAHPR

-499 TFHELNDVYYAM
+499 TFHKIEDSFYAM
-511 TKGAPDIIIKNST
+511 TKGAPDIIIKNSS
-524 KIMIDGQLSD
+524 KIMIDGKLED
-534 FTEEMKDKVLE
+534 FTEDKKNKVLE
-545 ENTKLARNAL
+545 ENTKLAKQAL

-598 RDAVAE
+598 KAAVEE
-604 CHNSGIDVIMITGDY
+604 CHRSGIDVIMITGDY
-619 YETGLAIA
+619 FETALAIA
-627 KDLGIAQDESQ
+627 KDLGIAQREDQ
-638 AMEGAELNDKT
+638 AMQGSELNGKS
-649 EEEIREIVKQ
+649 EEEIREIVKT

-671 VQLVKALQQNG
+671 VQLVNALQANG
-682 EVVAMTGDGVND
+682 NIVAMTGDGVND

-702 IGISMGITGTD
+702 IGVSMGITGTD

-744 IKKFVG
+744 IKKFVS

-769 GLPNPLTP
+769 GLPSPLTP

-800 EADIMDRPP
+800 EADIMERPP
-809 RKPGESITAGVTGQN
+809 RDPHQGILSGETGRGV
-824 IIIQSIAITA
+824 IFQSIAITI
-834 AVLIAYW
+834 AVLASYVI
-841 LGLTRFFPGN
+841 GLKYIFPGN

-877 KYTLRELGWFSN
+877 KYTLKELGWFSN
-889 MNLVKANCLS
+889 KNLVKANLLS
-899 FVLLL
+899 FALLL
-904 LVLYVPF
+904 LVMYIPV
-911 LRNLFELELITWQWI
+911 LRNLFELELITWQWGV
-926 PIILLAFIPLVVG
+926 ILILSLLPLLIG

-944 VQR
+944 TRR